1 MKNGLLSNYFE
12 KFGCLTTIVLI
23 VVAVILCNKVDYLC
37 YITKEPVEYCMKFP
51 SGRYQDRALDKI
63 IDKLN
68 NDYSYFAT
76 KFETQRKIAA
86 FIQPLP
92 ESPQKDALEKIS
104 IRWYEYAKR
113 KAHEEVF
120 TADFDWQFVEDFVE
134 DKYKPEIASIRADLE
149 RRWQKEQSAWDI
161 VCNAKLTLSTDKQR
175 LLEYYLEYYPNGEHA
190 KEANELLVSVL
201 EEELSN
207 SE

>member
-1 MKNGLLSNYFE
+1 
-12 KFGCLTTIVLI
+12 
-23 VVAVILCNKVDYLC
+23 
-37 YITKEPVEYCMKFP
+37 MKFP